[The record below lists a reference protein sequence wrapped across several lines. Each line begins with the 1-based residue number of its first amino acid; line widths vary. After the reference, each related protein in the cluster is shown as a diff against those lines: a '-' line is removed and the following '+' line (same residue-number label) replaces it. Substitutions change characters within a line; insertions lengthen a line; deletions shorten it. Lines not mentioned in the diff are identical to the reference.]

1 MQIPETFQD
10 RTVLVTGAAIRIG
23 RAMALDL
30 ATRGWR
36 VVVHCNKSSAQA
48 RDLARHICESG
59 GQAMAV
65 EADLSQPDAADRLFD
80 ACASWH
86 GTITCLINNA
96 SVFENDDLTTV
107 TAQGWDEHLNVNLR
121 APVLLSQA
129 FARQCPDDADGVII
143 NMIDQRAWR
152 LTPHFFSYTI
162 AKSALWT
169 ATQTMAQ
176 ALAPE
181 IRVNGIGLG
190 PTMANKRQSSDDFDR
205 QAKAVPLGHGP
216 TPEEICGAV
225 QFILSSRSLTGQMIA
240 LDGGQHLAWQTPDV
254 VASRE

>member
-1 MQIPETFQD
+1 MQNSQTLHD
-10 RTVLVTGAAIRIG
+10 KTVLVTGAAIRIG

-30 ATRGWR
+30 AARGWR
-36 VVVHCNKSSAQA
+36 VVVHCNSSGTQAQE
-48 RDLARHICESG
+48 LADHICNTG
-59 GQAMAV
+59 GQALAIQ
-65 EADLSQPDAADRLFD
+65 ADLSLPDAAERIFD
-80 ACASWH
+80 ACTSWR

-96 SVFENDDLTTV
+96 SVFENDDLTNV

-121 APVLLSQA
+121 APVLLGQA
-129 FARQCPDDADGVII
+129 FARQCPDDGNGVII

-152 LTPHFFSYTI
+152 LTPHFFSYTVS
-162 AKSALWT
+162 KSALWT

-176 ALAPE
+176 ALAPK

-190 PTMANKRQSSDDFDR
+190 PTMANKRQSSEDFDR

-216 TPEEICGAV
+216 TPEEICEAV
-225 QFILSSRSLTGQMIA
+225 QFILSSRSMTGQMIA

-254 VASRE
+254 MSTRE